1 MNSFLKKLLDYYA
14 ITEEA
19 YTILGKAPSFSS
31 LPDISSSL
39 EVQKAIKSLQEIKEK
54 KQRILI
60 YGDYD
65 CDGVSSSSIL
75 LRSFKEFGLDAEAYL
90 PSRYLDGYGLN
101 LANVEKAHKAGYSAI
116 FTCDNG
122 VSASEAVSLVLKEG
136 MKLLVLDHHEYKE
149 PLPGLTAL
157 IHPKTVNLLSP
168 EVSAGFLS
176 YLFGRAL
183 LKRDDEYLVCLA
195 GMSTLSDTMPL
206 SKYNRDVVRLA
217 LNYLNANQYE
227 EFTLLTSKTHFDETL
242 LAMDIIPK
250 INAIGRLEQGTS
262 INRLLL
268 YFAGDNK
275 EKKPIIANWMNEVNT
290 KRKELT
296 KEAESSL
303 SLDPNEEAILVNTN
317 LPEGLN
323 GLLASRLLS
332 EYGKPVAVFSKD
344 SKNPGV
350 LVGSLRSKEGF
361 NILKALEGCQAP
373 LLAGGGHAYAG
384 GVSILESDLPLFKK
398 DFIYAAIKHKLMPT
412 RNKSI
417 PLDIA
422 EATMENYQLLRAFA
436 PFGEGNEH
444 PSFRLVSPIDQ
455 LAFSLDGKYLSTRLS
470 PSVRLFSFSLGSKDF
485 PKEGTATLSLHMAL
499 NEWKGR
505 LSLDLL
511 VDELLP

>member
-19 YTILGKAPSFSS
+19 YSQLGKAPSFAS

-39 EVQKAIKSLQEIKEK
+39 EVQKALKSLQEVKEK
-54 KQRILI
+54 KERILI

-65 CDGVSSSSIL
+65 CDGISSSSIL
-75 LRSFKEFGLDAEAYL
+75 LRAFKEYGLDAEAYL
-90 PSRYLDGYGLN
+90 PSRYLDGYGLTTG
-101 LANVEKAHKAGYSAI
+101 NVEKAHRAGYSAI

-122 VSASEAVSLVLKEG
+122 VSASEAVALALKEG
-136 MKLLVLDHHEYKE
+136 IKVLVLDHHEYKE

-157 IHPKTVNLLSP
+157 IHPKTVNLLNP

-176 YLFGRAL
+176 YLFARVL
-183 LKRDDEYLVCLA
+183 LKKDDEYLVCLA
-195 GMSTLSDTMPL
+195 GMSTLSDAMPL
-206 SKYNRDVVRLA
+206 QKYNRDVVRLA
-217 LNYLNANQYE
+217 LNELNTNHYE
-227 EFTLLTSKTHFDETL
+227 EFSLLTNKTHFDETL

-262 INRLLL
+262 INRLLI
-268 YFAGDNK
+268 YFAGNDKN
-275 EKKPIIANWMNEVNT
+275 KKPLIANWMNEVNT
-290 KRKELT
+290 RRKALT

-303 SLDPNEEAILVNTN
+303 SLDPNEEAILVTTS

-323 GLLASRLLS
+323 GLLASRLLN
-332 EYGKPVAVFSKD
+332 EYGKPVAVFSPD

-361 NILKALEGCQAP
+361 NILKALEGCKAP
-373 LLAGGGHAYAG
+373 LLAGGGHAFAG

-398 DFIYAAIKHKLMPT
+398 DFIYAAIKHKLMP
-412 RNKSI
+412 NHKKNI
-417 PLDIA
+417 PLDIS
-422 EATMENYQLLRAFA
+422 EATMENYELLRSFA

-444 PSFRLVSPIDQ
+444 PSFVLSSPIDQ
-455 LAFSLDGKYLSTRLS
+455 LAFSLDGKYLSTRIS
-470 PSVRLFSFSLGSKDF
+470 SSVRLFSFSLGTKDF
-485 PKEGTATLSLHMAL
+485 PKEGTANLSLHMAI